1 MTRPSRRLQ
10 FDITTRSLAKIA
22 IAAALVWMWLRLWQW
37 VLLFIV
43 AIFMAV
49 GLDPV
54 VRWLDARGIRRNYAS
69 VLVVTALA
77 ILLGA
82 FCYLAGAELLVQ
94 GQLLGERFDDVQRE
108 ITRRLPQGLLQLLP
122 NQASPSAQ
130 GGGDGGR
137 FAQYAVQFGRA
148 IMNGLLS
155 IGVALVLTVYLLID
169 GRRTYEWL
177 VAFAPRSRRPKVRE
191 TAAAAREAVVGYVRG
206 NIVTSVIAGV
216 CAYIFLRIVG
226 VPAALLL
233 ALLTALFDLL
243 PVLGILLTVVPMVL
257 LALSVS
263 VGAAIAVVIF
273 NAIYNAI
280 ENYYISPKVY
290 GQQMQ
295 LSSLAVILA
304 FAVGAELGGVVGA
317 LIALPF
323 AAVYPAIE
331 QIWLADRLGPDVVND
346 HRRIEQTEEH

>member
-1 MTRPSRRLQ
+1 VTRPSRRLQ
-10 FDITTRSLAKIA
+10 IDITTRSLIRIA

-54 VRWLDARGIRRNYAS
+54 VRWLDARGIRRNYGS
-69 VLVVTALA
+69 LLVVLALA
-77 ILLGA
+77 IVLGA
-82 FCYLAGAELLVQ
+82 FCYFAGAQLLEQ
-94 GQLLGERFDDVQRE
+94 GRLLGERFDDLQRE

-122 NQASPSAQ
+122 QQTQGAQ

-137 FAQYAVQFGRA
+137 FAQYAGQFGRA
-148 IMNGLLS
+148 IVNGVLS
-155 IGVALVLTVYLLID
+155 IGVAFALTLYLLID

-177 VAFAPRSRRPKVRE
+177 VAFAPRARRPKVRE
-191 TAAAAREAVVGYVRG
+191 TAAAAREAVVGYMRG
-206 NIVTSVIAGV
+206 NIVTSIIAGV
-216 CAYIFLRIVG
+216 CAYIFLRILG
-226 VPAALLL
+226 VPAAMLL

-243 PVLGILLTVVPMVL
+243 PVLGILLTIVPMVL

-263 VGAAIAVVIF
+263 TGAAIAVVIF
-273 NAIYNAI
+273 NAIYNAV

-290 GQQMQ
+290 GSQMQ

-323 AAVYPAIE
+323 AAVYPAVE

-346 HRRIEQTEEH
+346 HRRIEQSEQH

>member
-10 FDITTRSLAKIA
+10 FDITTRSLVKIA

-54 VRWLDARGIRRNYAS
+54 VCWLDERGIRRNYAS
-69 VLVVTALA
+69 VLVVAALA
-77 ILLGA
+77 LVLGA
-82 FCYLAGAELLVQ
+82 FCYFAGAELLEQ

-122 NQASPSAQ
+122 NQASQPAA
-130 GGGDGGR
+130 GGSGGR

-177 VAFAPRSRRPKVRE
+177 VAFAPRSRRAKVRE
-191 TAAAAREAVVGYVRG
+191 TGAAAREAVVGYVRG

-243 PVLGILLTVVPMVL
+243 PVLGILLTLVPMVL

-273 NAIYNAI
+273 NAVYNAV

-290 GQQMQ
+290 GRQMQ